1 MWGGVGA
8 VKGDRAERVADREW
22 QAPEPIARVTAAPR
36 PASWVSG
43 CHPRAKERRRHR
55 IKGQRTSQAGG
66 EGGGPCSARVHTHC

>member
-1 MWGGVGA
+1 MGWGWLKVI
-8 VKGDRAERVADREW
+8 RHERVADGEW
-22 QAPEPIARVTAAPR
+22 QAPEPIARATAAPR

-66 EGGGPCSARVHTHC
+66 EGGGPGSARVHTHC